1 MLILVPTAYEQA
13 IIADELGPA
22 LLESHQLELVGFG
35 PVAAAAR
42 TAALLAAAR
51 PAAVLLVGIAGS
63 LDHQLDVGGAA
74 WFQRVACHGVGVG
87 TGRAFLPAG
96 QLGWPQWPGDTATG
110 GAVIGDELELAGMLA
125 AGQPA
130 DQLLSAAAA
139 SASPDDVAVRRQLFP
154 DAVAED
160 MEGFAVAAA
169 CQLAGVPCRIIRGIS
184 NRAGDR
190 NKANWL
196 IEPALQAAA
205 ELARDLL
212 EEAA

>member
-1 MLILVPTAYEQA
+1 MLLLVPTERERFSLAA
-13 IIADELGPA
+13 ALAASLRPADQFELI
-22 LLESHQLELVGFG
+22 GFG

-42 TAALLAAAR
+42 TALLVAERR

-63 LDHQLDVGGAA
+63 LDDQCGVGQAYQ
-74 WFQRVACHGVGVG
+74 FRRVACHGVGSG
-87 TGRAFLPAG
+87 SGGSFTPAG
-96 QLGWPQWPGDTATG
+96 QLGWPQWPGDAAMG
-110 GAVIGDELELAGMLA
+110 GVLIGDEFELDSTPA

-130 DQLLSAAAA
+130 GQLLSACAA
-139 SASPDDVAVRRQLFP
+139 SASPADVAVRRQLFP

-190 NKANWL
+190 DKANWQ